1 MLVTETK
8 EKNFEVF
15 KRIRFLNFWIAT
27 FSSIALLVVMD
38 SFIKVWI
45 GSAYLLTTC
54 VLVVLV
60 LNYYLKSMRSCHM
73 IFKEAAGIYYE
84 DRFIPLLESI
94 LNIVASLILLKYFG
108 LAGVFMGTIISS
120 IALYCISYP
129 KYVYKKLFNRS
140 YLDYTKET
148 IGYLSLFL
156 GLAFLTFKLSRLI
169 IISNAFLSLVIN
181 CVIAVIIP
189 NIILLILFWKTNNFK
204 YYLELLKEFKNR
216 GK

>member
-1 MLVTETK
+1 
-8 EKNFEVF
+8 
-15 KRIRFLNFWIAT
+15 
-27 FSSIALLVVMD
+27 
-38 SFIKVWI
+38 
-45 GSAYLLTTC
+45 
-54 VLVVLV
+54 
-60 LNYYLKSMRSCHM
+60 
-73 IFKEAAGIYYE
+73 
-84 DRFIPLLESI
+84 
-94 LNIVASLILLKYFG
+94 
-108 LAGVFMGTIISS
+108 MGTIISS